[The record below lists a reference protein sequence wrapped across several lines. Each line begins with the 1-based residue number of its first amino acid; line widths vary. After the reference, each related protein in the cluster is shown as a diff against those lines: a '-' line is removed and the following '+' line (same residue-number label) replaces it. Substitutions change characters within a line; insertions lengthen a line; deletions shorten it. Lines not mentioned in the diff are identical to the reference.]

1 MMPGHFLRRPQRDK
15 AAFPLPLLPLPLL
28 TSDLG
33 RGLHVMSA
41 KAGGQ
46 PRDNCVEIFF
56 VNASDTRFVVDVEDA
71 ADELGVA

>member
-1 MMPGHFLRRPQRDK
+1 
-15 AAFPLPLLPLPLL
+15 
-28 TSDLG
+28 
-33 RGLHVMSA
+33 MSA